1 MVNINSQKT
10 SPKNQSVRLDPVF
23 VIGYKRSGTTMTR
36 LMLNRHPEL
45 FIPRESE
52 YFQKVPVHYGNKI
65 HQPEEVQEILS
76 TLPKDTYKSLID
88 EEYFYQLLKEN
99 LPGGN
104 DILLACLY
112 QSCIPRKEGNKI
124 RWGDKKPQHWQFVYG
139 LRQWYPQSQFLHIVR
154 DPRDVIC
161 SIENYEKKGIELT
174 RKNFFWQYFP
184 SHVIYAWQQNFAFQA
199 MKKQGEILGNKRYL
213 KIKYEELVAN
223 PDSNLQN
230 ICDFL
235 QLDPDFK
242 GEMLKFDEDGRNP
255 QIRDGKPSKALHME
269 QTTRKIN
276 NKSIGRYKESLDE
289 KQIKEIEFICN
300 DLISEMGY
308 IKSDYALS
316 KGDKIRL
323 LAICQVLRMAWDGIR
338 ISRRLKGSL

>member
-1 MVNINSQKT
+1 MVNINQEKT
-10 SPKNQSVRLDPVF
+10 SSNNQSVRLDPVF

-52 YFQKVPVHYGNKI
+52 YFQKVPVHYGKKI
-65 HQPEEVQEILS
+65 HQPEEAKNIIT

-88 EEYFYQLLKEN
+88 EDYFCQLLQDN
-99 LPGGN
+99 LPGRN

-112 QSCIPRKEGNKI
+112 QSCIPRSKINTI

-154 DPRDVIC
+154 DPRDVVA
-161 SIENYEKKGIELT
+161 SIENYENKGIELS
-174 RKNFFWQYFP
+174 RKNVFWQYFP
-184 SHVIYAWQQNFAFQA
+184 THIIYAWQQNFAFKA
-199 MKKQGEILGNKRYL
+199 MKEQGEILGVQRYL

-223 PDSNLQN
+223 PDSNLES

-235 QLDPDFK
+235 KLDPNFK
-242 GEMLKFDEDGRNP
+242 EEMLKFDEDGKNP
-255 QIRDGKPSKALHME
+255 KIRDGKPSQALHME

-276 NKSIGRYKESLDE
+276 NQSIGRYKESLSK
-289 KQIKEIEFICN
+289 KQIKEIEFICH
-300 DLISEMGY
+300 DLITEMGY
-308 IKSDYALS
+308 SESEYVLS
-316 KGDKIRL
+316 IWEKIRL
-323 LAICQVLRMAWDGIR
+323 SAMCQILRIAWDSIR
-338 ISRRLKGSL
+338 IRRRLKGSL